1 MEVGSMDDRSKSI
14 IILMA
19 DDDED
24 DRLMAKEAF
33 EEAKLANELRFV
45 LDGEELMDYLN
56 HQGKYSDPADAP
68 RPGLILLDLN
78 MPKKD
83 GREALAEIKAD
94 PNLKQ
99 IPIVV
104 LTTSKAE
111 EDIYRTYDLGV
122 NSFIT
127 KPVSFEGMVFVITTL
142 AQYWFQIV
150 QLPEKTAAISNQY
163 K

>member
-1 MEVGSMDDRSKSI
+1 MDEALNSI

-24 DRLMAKEAF
+24 DRMMTKEAF
-33 EEAKLANELRFV
+33 EEARLANELRFV
-45 LDGEELMDYLN
+45 EDGEELLDYLN
-56 HQGKYSDPADAP
+56 NRNKYANPADAP

-78 MPKKD
+78 MPRKD
-83 GREALAEIKAD
+83 GREALREIKANPD
-94 PNLKQ
+94 LKQ

-111 EDIYRTYDLGV
+111 EDIYRSYDLGV

-127 KPVSFEGMVFVITTL
+127 KPVSFEGMVFVISTL

-150 QLPEKTAAISNQY
+150 KLPGRE
-163 K
+163 